1 MNLIICRV
9 AGTLRAQ
16 RLNWRNVNNK
26 MNHSLVG
33 FYSRVVCLTLLLLL
47 IKEGGGG
54 VNKFV
59 HFITEKQIQK
69 CKRTTSVKKKYRVS
83 FGNGVYKAFLVNFFA
98 EINKTSRFNYF
109 LDYALR
115 RFRWRINKET
125 FLSCSN
131 IFPILAKLKV
141 IQKQG
146 TRLKN
151 LCNQLDQKKNLF

>member
-1 MNLIICRV
+1 MNLMNCRV

-33 FYSRVVCLTLLLLL
+33 FYSRVVFLTPPLPLM
-47 IKEGGGG
+47 GGG
-54 VNKFV
+54 VVNYKC
-59 HFITEKQIQK
+59 EKN
-69 CKRTTSVKKKYRVS
+69 YRVS
-83 FGNGVYKAFLVNFFA
+83 FGNGVNKAFLVIFFA
-98 EINKTSRFNYF
+98 KINKTSRFNYF

-146 TRLKN
+146 KGLKN
-151 LCNQLDQKKNLF
+151 YAIIDLKKLF